1 MAENENFG
9 YEGCTLTVETSDIDN
24 KVTFAP
30 LAKDEKRIDE
40 KRIDERVQDVTPDLG
55 LVYALAVAAAGR
67 HHVLVYGKDFKG
79 RDYTTEHIS
88 QFMPN
93 LLADEQTSV
102 NRIFSIAGLK
112 KPNQKIIQRPFRTPH
127 PTASI
132 EGICGGGP
140 NCKPGEVS
148 LAHNGVLFLKE
159 ATEFKTSVLQMLR
172 VPLENGNITLSRA
185 GKSTTYP
192 ADIQLVMTT
201 NPCPCGNL
209 MSSDRVCLCSA
220 QSIRQYWAK
229 FSAPLLDRISIRYST
244 AEGVTPMFTGYNE
257 LRKRV
262 KNAVEKQMK
271 RQGKF
276 NQELSASE
284 VEQYCK
290 LTNNAQN
297 ALDRAA
303 ARYNLSPA
311 AVSSIIRL
319 ARTVLDLKDGDWDEI
334 GLPSMEQAIALYG
347 KLPEQVY

>member
-9 YEGCTLTVETSDIDN
+9 YEGCTLTVETSDLDN

-30 LAKDEKRIDE
+30 LEKDETQIDM
-40 KRIDERVQDVTPDLG
+40 RVQDVNPDPG
-55 LVYALAVAAAGR
+55 LIYALAVAAAGR
-67 HHVLVYGKDFKG
+67 HHVLVFGKDFKS
-79 RDYTTEHIS
+79 RDFITAKIA
-88 QFMPN
+88 QFTPN
-93 LLADEQTSV
+93 LLASEQTSV
-102 NRIFSIAGLK
+102 NRIFSIAGLT
-112 KPNQKIIQRPFRTPH
+112 KPNQKIIQRPFRMPH

-132 EGICGGGP
+132 EGMCGGGP
-140 NCKPGEVS
+140 NCLPGEVS

-192 ADIQLVMTT
+192 ANFQLVMTT

-209 MSSDRVCLCSA
+209 GSEARICLCSA

-229 FSAPLLDRISIRYST
+229 FTAPLLECISIRYNT
-244 AEGVTPMFTGYNE
+244 NERVIPMFAGYNE

-262 KNAVEKQMK
+262 KNAVEKQLK

-276 NQELSASE
+276 NQELTLDE
-284 VEQYCK
+284 VNQYCK
-290 LTNNAQN
+290 LTYNAQN
-297 ALDRAA
+297 ALDLAV
-303 ARYNLSPA
+303 ARYNLSPK
-311 AVSSIIRL
+311 VKDNIIRL

-334 GLPSMEQAIALYG
+334 GQPSMEQAIALYG
-347 KLPEQVY
+347 KLPEQVW

>member
-1 MAENENFG
+1 MAENKNFG

-30 LAKDEKRIDE
+30 LAKDEKHIDAVTME
-40 KRIDERVQDVTPDLG
+40 VTPDPG

-67 HHVLVYGKDFKG
+67 HHILVYGKDFKG
-79 RDYTTEHIS
+79 RDYTTSQIT

-93 LLADEQTSV
+93 LLASEQTSV

-112 KPNQKIIQRPFRTPH
+112 KPDSKIIQRPFRAPH

-132 EGICGGGP
+132 EGMCGGGV

-148 LAHNGVLFLKE
+148 LAHNGVLFLKD
-159 ATEFKTSVLQMLR
+159 APEFKTSVLQMLR
-172 VPLENGNITLSRA
+172 VPLETGNITLSRA
-185 GKSTTYP
+185 GRSTVYP
-192 ADIQLVMTT
+192 ANLQLVMTT

-209 MSSDRVCLCSA
+209 TSNDKVCLCSA
-220 QSIRQYWAK
+220 ASIKQYWAK
-229 FSAPLLDRISIRYST
+229 FSAPLLDRISIRYNT
-244 AEGVTPMFTGYNE
+244 NVRVTPMFMGYNE

-262 KNAVEKQMK
+262 KSAVEKQMA

-276 NQELSASE
+276 NQELSDSE
-284 VEQYCK
+284 VTQYCK
-290 LTNNAQN
+290 LTYNAQN
-297 ALDRAA
+297 ALDLAVT
-303 ARYNLSPA
+303 RYGLSPKA
-311 AVSSIIRL
+311 KGNIIRL

-334 GLPSMEQAIALYG
+334 GQPSMEMAIALYG

>member
-1 MAENENFG
+1 MAENESFG
-9 YEGCTLTVETSDIDN
+9 YEGCTLAVETSDIDN

-30 LAKDEKRIDE
+30 LAKDEKH
-40 KRIDERVQDVTPDLG
+40 IDERIPDVVPDPG

-67 HHVLVYGKDFKG
+67 HHVLVFGKDFNS
-79 RDYTTEHIS
+79 RDYTTSHIT

-93 LLADEQTSV
+93 LLANEQLSV
-102 NRIFSIAGLK
+102 NRIFSIAGLT

-132 EGICGGGP
+132 EGMCGGGP

-148 LAHNGVLFLKE
+148 FAHNGVLFLKE

-192 ADIQLVMTT
+192 ANFQLVMTT
-201 NPCPCGNL
+201 KPCPCGNL
-209 MSSDRVCLCSA
+209 GSEAYACLCSA
-220 QSIRQYWAK
+220 QSVKQYWAK
-229 FSAPLLDRISIRYST
+229 FSAPLLDCMSIRYNT
-244 AEGVTPMFTGYNE
+244 NEKVVPMFVGYEE
-257 LRKRV
+257 LRERV
-262 KNAVEKQMK
+262 KSAVEKQLK

-276 NQELSASE
+276 NQELTLEE
-284 VEQYCK
+284 VVQYCK
-290 LTNNAQN
+290 LTHRAQN
-297 ALDRAA
+297 LLDSTVTIHG
-303 ARYNLSPA
+303 LSPRA
-311 AVSSIIRL
+311 TTNIIRL

-334 GLPSMEQAIALYG
+334 GQPSMEYAIALHG

>member
-30 LAKDEKRIDE
+30 LAKGEKH
-40 KRIDERVQDVTPDLG
+40 IDERVPDVTPDQG

-79 RDYTTEHIS
+79 RDYTTERIT
-88 QFMPN
+88 QFTPN

-102 NRIFSIAGLK
+102 NRIFSIAGLT

-132 EGICGGGP
+132 EGMCGGGP
-140 NCKPGEVS
+140 KCNPGEVS

-172 VPLENGNITLSRA
+172 VPLENGNITLTRG

-192 ADIQLVMTT
+192 ADFQLVMTT

-209 MSSDRVCLCSA
+209 TSSDRVCLCSA

-229 FSAPLLDRISIRYST
+229 FSAPLLDRISIRYNT
-244 AEGVTPMFTGYNE
+244 ATGVAPMYVGYDE

-262 KNAVEKQMK
+262 KSAVEKQMA

-276 NQELSASE
+276 NQKLTDSEL
-284 VEQYCK
+284 EQYCK
-290 LTNNAQN
+290 LTYNARN
-297 ALDRAA
+297 ALDNAVI
-303 ARYNLSPA
+303 RYGLSTKA
-311 AVSSIIRL
+311 TANIIRL

-334 GLPSMEQAIALYG
+334 GQPSMEQAIALYG
-347 KLPEQVY
+347 KLPEQVW